1 MPPGLAAGA
10 VRAKPDRM
18 CDACLQLGSPWLPA
32 LHEGRPQPRAK
43 PQLRLARR
51 KAQPAPTPQ
60 VRKTAG

>member
-1 MPPGLAAGA
+1 
-10 VRAKPDRM
+10 M